1 MKEAGV
7 SDLREYFK
15 LHQVRVAGN
24 FGWHLVIAGNKLRI
38 VFATYEPSVIPM
50 SQITLKWQYGRIR
63 FRTIYHCIIL
73 HSASAERL

>member
-50 SQITLKWQYGRIR
+50 SQITLKW
-63 FRTIYHCIIL
+63 
-73 HSASAERL
+73 